1 MRTEEVRHQLATRLR
16 DRSPE
21 IEAAILTRVYA
32 VSEPTARPDPEYAH
46 GLRTTVAA
54 SVEHGLSALDRSE
67 DQLPPIPSAVLSQ
80 ARLAAR
86 AGISLETVLRRYF
99 AGYSLLSDFVIEE
112 ASRGEL
118 ISGSA
123 FQRLMRAQASLF
135 DRLLVAVGEEYAR
148 EEYSHPGS
156 AEQRRA
162 ERVRRLLAGELLDA
176 PDLSYEFKGH
186 HLGLIAAGPG
196 APQALGELASSLD
209 RTLLLV
215 RRGEGTLWAWL
226 GGRRGLDPEQVR
238 RDLLTRPAEDLVI
251 ALGEPG
257 EGLAGWRLT
266 HRQARAAMPVA
277 LRGGESVVRY
287 ADVALLASIL
297 RDELLVASLHELY
310 LAPLEEE
317 RDGGEAARET
327 LRAYF
332 EADRNVSS
340 AAAAL
345 GISRQAANGRIR
357 AIEERLELQLGGCAS
372 ELELA
377 LRLQALDTSQ
387 GRSLSTLPDSNFAA
401 SRDHAE

>member
-1 MRTEEVRHQLATRLR
+1 MRTEEVRHRLATRLR

-32 VSEPTARPDPEYAH
+32 VSETTARPDPEYAH

-135 DRLLVAVGEEYAR
+135 DRLLIAVGEEYAR
-148 EEYSHPGS
+148 EENSHPGS

-176 PDLSYEFKGH
+176 PDLAYEFKGH

-196 APQALGELASSLD
+196 AAEALGDLATSLD
-209 RTLLLV
+209 RSLLLV
-215 RRGEGTLWAWL
+215 RREEGTLWAWL
-226 GGRRGLDPEQVR
+226 GGRRALDPDRVR
-238 RDLLTRPAEDLVI
+238 RALSANRQEDLTI
-251 ALGEPG
+251 AFGEPG
-257 EGLAGWRLT
+257 EGLAGWRLS

-277 LRGGESVVRY
+277 LRGSERVVRY
-287 ADVALLASIL
+287 ADVALLASVL
-297 RDELLVASLHELY
+297 RDELLVTSLHELY
-310 LAPLEEE
+310 LEPLEDE

-332 EADRNVSS
+332 EAGRNVSA

-357 AIEERLELQLGGCAS
+357 AIEERLERPLGGCAS

-377 LRLQALDTSQ
+377 LRLQALDTTQ
-387 GRSLSTLPDSNFAA
+387 GRPLSTLPDSSFAT
-401 SRDHAE
+401 SCDRTK